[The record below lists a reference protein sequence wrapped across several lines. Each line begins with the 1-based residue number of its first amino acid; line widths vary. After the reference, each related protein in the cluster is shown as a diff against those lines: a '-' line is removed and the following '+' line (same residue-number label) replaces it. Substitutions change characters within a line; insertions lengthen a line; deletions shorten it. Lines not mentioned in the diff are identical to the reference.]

1 MGEVALVVDVP
12 LAHGEDVLAHVHEGD
27 LDHDEDVVVPLGI
40 ELHDFLVVASLVQV
54 EHVLAPLLELVIE
67 VLEHPHY
74 GCVGL
79 HWRHDEMAT
88 ELNAL
93 NYESAKTLSV
103 GFDCWQCWQ

>member
-1 MGEVALVVDVP
+1 MVAFEHWPLEMGEVALVVDMP

-40 ELHDFLVVASLVQV
+40 ELHDLLVVASLVLV
-54 EHVLAPLLELVIE
+54 EHVLAPHLELVVE

-79 HWRHDEMAT
+79 H
-88 ELNAL
+88 
-93 NYESAKTLSV
+93 
-103 GFDCWQCWQ
+103 